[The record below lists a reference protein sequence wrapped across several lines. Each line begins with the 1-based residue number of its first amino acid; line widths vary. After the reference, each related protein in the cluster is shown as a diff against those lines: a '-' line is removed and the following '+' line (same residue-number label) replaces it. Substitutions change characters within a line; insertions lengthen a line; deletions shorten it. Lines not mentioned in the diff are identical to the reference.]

1 MSLDDLSS
9 PPRIAGE
16 SGRSVSDTRER
27 VSHDVSIV
35 EVEGPRVPVNGELRH
50 RVLFLLRHGE
60 RHIVL
65 NLAHVSR
72 IDAAGVGELVRS
84 YNVARAAKGVLR
96 ITRVTRYVRSILK
109 RVGLFEILSTGR
121 KPR

>member
-9 PPRIAGE
+9 PLRIAGE

-50 RVLFLLRHGE
+50 RVLFLLRHSE

-65 NLAHVSR
+65 NLARVSR

>member
-9 PPRIAGE
+9 PLRIAGE

-35 EVEGPRVPVNGELRH
+35 EVEGPRVPVNGELLH

-72 IDAAGVGELVRS
+72 IDAAGVGGAFVQRGDGGEG
-84 YNVARAAKGVLR
+84 RAANYACVALR
-96 ITRVTRYVRSILK
+96 AKHTRASRFV
-109 RVGLFEILSTGR
+109 
-121 KPR
+121 

>member
-1 MSLDDLSS
+1 MSLDDLSWR
-9 PPRIAGE
+9 PRIAGE

-50 RVLFLLRHGE
+50 RVLFLLRHSE
-60 RHIVL
+60 RHLVL

-84 YNVARAAKGVLR
+84 YNVAMAAKGGLR

>member
-9 PPRIAGE
+9 PPRTSGE
-16 SGRSVSDTRER
+16 SGRSVTDTCER

-50 RVLFLLRHGE
+50 RVLFLLRHSE

-65 NLAHVSR
+65 NLARVSR

>member
-9 PPRIAGE
+9 PLRIAGE

-84 YNVARAAKGVLR
+84 YNVAMAAKGGLR